1 MKARRQCVGWMEPHC
16 SIVTSMD
23 ALLRHVSS
31 IYISEN
37 LIICIIYFHAKIFG
51 IQWAVVT

>member
-31 IYISEN
+31 IYISED
-37 LIICIIYFHAKIFG
+37 LIICKIYAKILG
-51 IQWAVVT
+51 IQ